1 MAPPQAITIIDP
13 LPWPRSIATR
23 LSLSKLVTAG
33 QLAANED
40 GRPVA

>member
-40 GRPVA
+40 GRPAA